1 MEEKNLEYSFTYFDR
16 ILLKEIKENKIYIYI
31 YFGQDLI
38 SGRVVVESFDK
49 FLENNPSTEKLFR
62 KRFIKAVFYHSV
74 SVIQRLN
81 F

>member
-16 ILLKEIKENKIYIYI
+16 ILLKEIKENKIYIY
-31 YFGQDLI
+31 FGQDLI

-49 FLENNPSTEKLFR
+49 FLENNPSAEKLFR
-62 KRFIKAVFYHSV
+62 KRFIKAAFYHSV